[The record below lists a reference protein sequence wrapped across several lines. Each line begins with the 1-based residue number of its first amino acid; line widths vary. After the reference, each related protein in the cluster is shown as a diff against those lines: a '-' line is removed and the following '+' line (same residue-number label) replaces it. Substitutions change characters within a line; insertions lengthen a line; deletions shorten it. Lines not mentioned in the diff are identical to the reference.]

1 MFDNLRPDSTRGIRQ
16 RAKKHAEQSRTIDNM
31 SRDKHEKNYQNLIL
45 IAEAIILVCILWG
58 IQNYLWFLQ
67 NQLWDGIVGYSIKKW

>member
-1 MFDNLRPDSTRGIRQ
+1 MMAETAERVYTLQSSAVFDTRIFVLCGHGGMVAQ
-16 RAKKHAEQSRTIDNM
+16 DPA
-31 SRDKHEKNYQNLIL
+31 
-45 IAEAIILVCILWG
+45 LVGG